1 MWDPWA
7 WGYGALLNISVRL
20 HQWRAPQFALKY
32 PSNTPPPP
40 TGDRCA
46 LWGEIL
52 GGEGAPLIAFL
63 EPYTCGDEL
72 VAQEVE

>member
-1 MWDPWA
+1 MGPLGLGLWSLIEYFCSLA
-7 WGYGALLNISVRL
+7 SVEGPTVCL
-20 HQWRAPQFALKY
+20 EIPLQY
-32 PSNTPPPP
+32 TPPP